1 MLKSIAPAVAA
12 LGLAALAGQAMTSPT
27 TASGEAAA
35 SWHLLHE
42 GSMAKLAY
50 GMADSDQVAL
60 MLTCSPGDRTAVVY
74 GDAQPQSP
82 ALSLAAAGPQPM
94 DPLSDGEAYEARL
107 PLTDAAL
114 TSLARGGRMAVQT
127 EAGAQQL
134 TASRS
139 ERRLV
144 QNFLGYCASSHA

>member
-114 TSLARGGRMAVQT
+114 TRLARGGRMAVQT

>member
-82 ALSLAAAGPQPM
+82 ALSLAATGPQPM

-114 TSLARGGRMAVQT
+114 TRLARGGRIAVQT

>member
-50 GMADSDQVAL
+50 GMADSDRVAL

>member
-107 PLTDAAL
+107 PLTDTAL